1 MNLNLFFF
9 AALYFVQGAAL
20 AYVVNF
26 QKPYLL
32 VQGIDKTTMGI
43 FTGLLLVPFILKVFL
58 GLLSD
63 RVPLG
68 RFGSRR
74 PYMVIGLLL
83 FAASYASI
91 SQVEPG
97 KHFFIFASL
106 SFIASL
112 GLALFDTCADGW
124 AIDVASRED
133 ESRIQSSMVAGK
145 SLGLILMSI
154 GFGYIGLRLSFS
166 WIFLCL
172 AAFAVLMTVFVLRM
186 PYKPRKMS
194 KTLAHVGWS
203 QWLKKEF
210 IAFALFGIVY
220 SIASFGTDGLLTLHL
235 AESAHSVSALL
246 IGTFGTARGIGALF
260 GAGVYAMC
268 AKHFGLKQSQIL
280 ALVFLGGGCLL
291 PLGTLPVGL
300 AAGLWG
306 ACWAFQETAFV
317 TLAMRLSRGPWAAT
331 FFAICMIFSNIGTS
345 LGEAIAAP
353 LVPRLGYAT
362 VFMIFA
368 VISWGTLLFL
378 PLMKRVL
385 DKD

>member
-32 VQGIDKTTMGI
+32 VQGIDKVTMGI
-43 FTGLLLVPFILKVFL
+43 FTSLLLMPFILKVFL

-74 PYMVIGLLL
+74 PYMVIGLSL

-91 SQVEPG
+91 SRVEPG
-97 KHFFIFASL
+97 KHFLVFATL
-106 SFIASL
+106 SFVASL

-124 AIDVASRED
+124 AIDIAGREE
-133 ESRIQSSMVAGK
+133 ESQIQSSMVAGK

-154 GFGYIGLRLSFS
+154 GFGYIGLRLSFA

-172 AAFAVLMTVFVLRM
+172 AALAILITLFVLWM

-194 KTLAHVGWS
+194 KAIAHVGWT
-203 QWLKKEF
+203 QWRKKEF
-210 IAFALFGIVY
+210 IAFALFGIAY

-235 AESAHSVSALL
+235 AESAHSVSSLV
-246 IGTFGTARGIGALF
+246 IGTFGTARGVGALL

-268 AKHFGLKQSQIL
+268 SKHFGIKQSQVL

-291 PLGTLPVGL
+291 PLGTLPLGL

-331 FFAICMIFSNIGTS
+331 FFAICMIFSNVGTS

-362 VFMIFA
+362 VFMMFA

-378 PLMKRVL
+378 PLMNKVL

>member
-133 ESRIQSSMVAGK
+133 ESRTRVEEQDPDRRQRGK
-145 SLGLILMSI
+145 FQVRI
-154 GFGYIGLRLSFS
+154 GPAVHQALR
-166 WIFLCL
+166 
-172 AAFAVLMTVFVLRM
+172 TPQKM
-186 PYKPRKMS
+186 PRP
-194 KTLAHVGWS
+194 
-203 QWLKKEF
+203 
-210 IAFALFGIVY
+210 
-220 SIASFGTDGLLTLHL
+220 
-235 AESAHSVSALL
+235 
-246 IGTFGTARGIGALF
+246 
-260 GAGVYAMC
+260 
-268 AKHFGLKQSQIL
+268 
-280 ALVFLGGGCLL
+280 
-291 PLGTLPVGL
+291 
-300 AAGLWG
+300 
-306 ACWAFQETAFV
+306 
-317 TLAMRLSRGPWAAT
+317 
-331 FFAICMIFSNIGTS
+331 
-345 LGEAIAAP
+345 
-353 LVPRLGYAT
+353 
-362 VFMIFA
+362 
-368 VISWGTLLFL
+368 
-378 PLMKRVL
+378 
-385 DKD
+385 